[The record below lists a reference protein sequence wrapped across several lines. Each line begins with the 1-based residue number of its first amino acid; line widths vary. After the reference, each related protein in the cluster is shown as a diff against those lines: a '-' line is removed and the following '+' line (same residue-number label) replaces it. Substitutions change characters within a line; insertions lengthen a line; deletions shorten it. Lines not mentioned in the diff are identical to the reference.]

1 MQSALGAQAQRVRA
15 AEQES
20 VAKSV
25 LAYEAS
31 QRVRAAEQESAAKGA
46 QLSALRTKYRHA
58 IEGLRGVQDTLWREL
73 DQIDLHLQ
81 REFALRY
88 THASRA
94 ADSSS
99 ALALS
104 LPPGDGNK
112 LPSRYLYGWMD
123 VYVRCIC
130 YIYVYICIV
139 CVCVCVC
146 VVRRKEMTEE
156 TLLRPFL
163 DSFPLYLTH

>member
-1 MQSALGAQAQRVRA
+1 MRSALGAQTQRVRA

-46 QLSALRTKYRHA
+46 QLSSLRTKYRHA

-73 DQIDLHLQ
+73 DQIDQHLQ
-81 REFALRY
+81 REFAARY

-94 ADSSS
+94 ADAS
-99 ALALS
+99 ALPLR
-104 LPPGDGNK
+104 LPPCDSNK
-112 LPSRYLYGWMD
+112 LPSRYLYACMYVF
-123 VYVRCIC
+123 VYAYVIC
-130 YIYVYICIV
+130 VCVYYEFV
-139 CVCVCVC
+139 CVCVCGAKKGDDG
-146 VVRRKEMTEE
+146 RGS
-156 TLLRPFL
+156 P
-163 DSFPLYLTH
+163 

>member
-31 QRVRAAEQESAAKGA
+31 QRVRAAEQESAAKSA
-46 QLSALRTKYRHA
+46 QLSLLRTKYRHA

-73 DQIDLHLQ
+73 DQIDQHLQ
-81 REFALRY
+81 REFAARC
-88 THASRA
+88 THTSRA
-94 ADSSS
+94 GDAS
-99 ALALS
+99 ALPLR
-104 LPPGDGNK
+104 LPPRDSNK
-112 LPSRYLYGWMD
+112 LPSRYRYGCMD

-130 YIYVYICIV
+130 YVYVCIYIYLVCE
-139 CVCVCVC
+139 CVCAW
-146 VVRRKEMTEE
+146 RGER
-156 TLLRPFL
+156 
-163 DSFPLYLTH
+163 S

>member
-1 MQSALGAQAQRVRA
+1 MRSALGAQAQRVRA

-46 QLSALRTKYRHA
+46 QLSSLRTKYRHA

-73 DQIDLHLQ
+73 DQIDQHLQ
-81 REFALRY
+81 REFAARY

-94 ADSSS
+94 AHAS
-99 ALALS
+99 ALPLS
-104 LPPGDGNK
+104 LPPGDSNT
-112 LPSRYLYGWMD
+112 LPSRSPYVC
-123 VYVRCIC
+123 VYM
-130 YIYVYICIV
+130 YYEFV

-146 VVRRKEMTEE
+146 GAKKGDDGRGSLHRA
-156 TLLRPFL
+156 LFL
-163 DSFPLYLTH
+163 DSFPLYLMH